1 MCAHCL
7 LSCCEL
13 HAQLSDDRLK
23 AVEVMLHWPTILP
36 SQRCCFT
43 SVGCADRSLRL
54 QLFQDRL
61 EAVEVMLLQKPIVSG
76 RYTGYAFRHFV
87 LPLDPH
93 FRAVW
98 DR

>member
-1 MCAHCL
+1 MLRVKRA
-7 LSCCEL
+7 
-13 HAQLSDDRLK
+13 
-23 AVEVMLHWPTILP
+23 AVL
-36 SQRCCFT
+36 
-43 SVGCADRSLRL
+43 A

-98 DR
+98 QRCAPGTSACHAHARSLIPLRGAVSVSPA

>member
-1 MCAHCL
+1 
-7 LSCCEL
+7 
-13 HAQLSDDRLK
+13 
-23 AVEVMLHWPTILP
+23 MLHWLIILR
-36 SQRCCFT
+36 SQRIC
-43 SVGCADRSLRL
+43 SMSLGYADLSPHM

>member
-1 MCAHCL
+1 M
-7 LSCCEL
+7 
-13 HAQLSDDRLK
+13 
-23 AVEVMLHWPTILP
+23 
-36 SQRCCFT
+36 
-43 SVGCADRSLRL
+43 

-76 RYTGYAFRHFV
+76 RYTGYAFRNFV

-98 DR
+98 QWCARSPDPPPAPACLAYLSEQPQASGSAFAHLEA